1 MFKTFT
7 PFTPFPTVGWPF
19 SVRGMLRTLCL
30 AAPAWLAAGWAQ
42 ADMVIDTTRVIYPE
56 ARREV
61 SFKVTNVSKDKPAFV
76 QMWLD
81 DGNAAAAPEDSVTPF
96 NLTPPIARL
105 KSDSGQVVRLTYT
118 GEPLPSD
125 RESVF
130 WFNML
135 ELPQRS
141 NEENKLSFAVRTRI
155 KVFFRP
161 KALRGD
167 PAALYSQ
174 VQWKVLKQGD
184 NWVAEGTNPTPYN
197 MSFFS
202 VSLGQGGR
210 YDLAVDGG
218 MVAPMGKVTIVLG
231 EVSKINKPFN
241 QIKVEYITDYGGA
254 NPIEIAVNAAP

>member
-1 MFKTFT
+1 
-7 PFTPFPTVGWPF
+7 
-19 SVRGMLRTLCL
+19 
-30 AAPAWLAAGWAQ
+30 
-42 ADMVIDTTRVIYPE
+42 
-56 ARREV
+56 
-61 SFKVTNVSKDKPAFV
+61 
-76 QMWLD
+76 
-81 DGNAAAAPEDSVTPF
+81 
-96 NLTPPIARL
+96 
-105 KSDSGQVVRLTYT
+105 VVRLTYT

-210 YDLAVDGG
+210 YDLSVDGG
-218 MVAPMGKVTIVLG
+218 MVAPMSKVSIVLG
-231 EVSKINKPFN
+231 EVSKINKAFN

>member
-1 MFKTFT
+1 MIYTALHPSSLPLST
-7 PFTPFPTVGWPF
+7 AALTRLWHWGVAAVVG
-19 SVRGMLRTLCL
+19 SL
-30 AAPAWLAAGWAQ
+30 ALGAAQ
-42 ADMVIDTTRVIYPE
+42 ANMIVDTTRVIYPE

-61 SFKVTNVSKDKPAFV
+61 SFRVTNTAKDRPGFV

-81 DGNAAAAPEDSVTPF
+81 DGNANVAPEDATSPF

-105 KSDSGQVVRLTYT
+105 GADGSQVVRLVYT
-118 GEPLPSD
+118 GEPLPTD

-130 WFNML
+130 YFNML
-135 ELPQRS
+135 EVPQKS
-141 NEENKLSFAVRTRI
+141 AEENKISFAVRTRI

-210 YDLAVDGG
+210 YDLSVDGG
-218 MVAPMGKVTIVLG
+218 MVAPMSKVSIVLG